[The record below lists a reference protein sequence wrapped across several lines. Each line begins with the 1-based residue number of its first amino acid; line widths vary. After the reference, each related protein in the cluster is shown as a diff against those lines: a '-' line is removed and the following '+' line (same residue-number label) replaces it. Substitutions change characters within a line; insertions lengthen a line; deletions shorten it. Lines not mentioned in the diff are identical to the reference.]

1 MNELDNF
8 GVEVEMMD
16 SEIVIES
23 AVTAEGAKIKAIG
36 IGGGGGNMIN
46 HMINEGVSGID
57 LIVANTDAQALDS
70 SFAPTKLQLGLNA
83 TRGLGAGMVPEKGR
97 EAALESFDDIKETLA
112 GADIVFI
119 SAGMGGGTGTGAA
132 PIVAQAAKE
141 VGALT
146 VSVVTSPFKFEGR
159 KRTKLSKEGLE
170 ELKRESDS
178 IVIIPNEKLLSIVEK
193 NLGIKESFRL
203 VDDVLSQAVAGI
215 SNVILSHGPNDINLD
230 FADVKTVMSHRG
242 LALMGSGKSE
252 GANAA
257 YDAAKAAID
266 SPLLDNISINGAM
279 GVLVHFHIHPD
290 YPILQISEA
299 METIEDHAHEDANVI
314 FGTTTNSNMAVDEVK
329 ITIVATGFD
338 DNQNVATEQAE
349 KAKEASTLLSGMR
362 ANTAAGSAKPAAVQ
376 TRRVV
381 GGYDSENED
390 ILEVPTFLR
399 KQMD

>member
-1 MNELDNF
+1 MHELDNF
-8 GVEVEMMD
+8 GVEIENVD
-16 SEIVIES
+16 NEIAIES
-23 AVTAEGAKIKAIG
+23 AVTAAGAKIKAIG

-46 HMINEGVSGID
+46 HMINEGISGID
-57 LIVANTDAQALDS
+57 LIVANTDAQALDTS
-70 SFAPTKLQLGLNA
+70 LAPTKLQLGLNA
-83 TRGLGAGMVPEKGR
+83 TRGLGAGMIPEKGR

-141 VGALT
+141 IGALT

-203 VDDVLSQAVAGI
+203 VDNILSEAVAGI

-230 FADVKTVMSHRG
+230 FADVKTVMGHRG

-290 YPILQISEA
+290 YPILQVSEA
-299 METIEDHAHEDANVI
+299 METIEDHADEDANVI
-314 FGTTTNSNMAVDEVK
+314 FGTTTNSNMAIDEVK

-338 DNQNVATEQAE
+338 SNENIANEQAE
-349 KAKEASTLLSGMR
+349 KAQTATNLLSGMG
-362 ANTAAGSAKPAAVQ
+362 ANTTTPKPAAIQ
-376 TRRVV
+376 NRRVV
-381 GGYDSENED
+381 GGYDENNED

>member
-8 GVEVEMMD
+8 GVEVEVMD

-23 AVTAEGAKIKAIG
+23 AVTAAGARIKAIG

-70 SFAPTKLQLGLNA
+70 SYAPTKLQLGLNA

-230 FADVKTVMSHRG
+230 FADVKTVMTHRG

-314 FGTTTNSNMAVDEVK
+314 FGTTTNSNMSVDEVK

-349 KAKEASTLLSGMR
+349 KTKEASTLLSSMR
-362 ANTAAGSAKPAAVQ
+362 ANVAASPKPAAMQ

-381 GGYDSENED
+381 GGYDGENED

>member
-1 MNELDNF
+1 MYELDNF
-8 GVEVEMMD
+8 GVEIENVD
-16 SEIVIES
+16 NEIAIES
-23 AVTAEGAKIKAIG
+23 AVTAAGAKIKAIG

-46 HMINEGVSGID
+46 HMINEGISGID
-57 LIVANTDAQALDS
+57 LIVANTDAQALDTS
-70 SFAPTKLQLGLNA
+70 LAPTKLQLGLNA
-83 TRGLGAGMVPEKGR
+83 TRGLGAGMIPEKGR

-141 VGALT
+141 IGALT

-230 FADVKTVMSHRG
+230 FADVKTVMTHRG
-242 LALMGSGKSE
+242 LALMGSGRSE

-314 FGTTTNSNMAVDEVK
+314 FGTTTNAAMAVDEVK

-338 DNQNVATEQAE
+338 NNESVASEQAE
-349 KAKEASTLLSGMR
+349 KAKAATDLLSGMS
-362 ANTAAGSAKPAAVQ
+362 ANTASAKPATMQ
-376 TRRVV
+376 NRRVV
-381 GGYDSENED
+381 GGYDENED

>member
-8 GVEVEMMD
+8 GVEVEMMEED
-16 SEIVIES
+16 IVIES
-23 AVTAEGAKIKAIG
+23 AVTAAGAKIKAIG

-46 HMINEGVSGID
+46 HMINEGVAGID

-70 SFAPTKLQLGLNA
+70 SLAPTKLQLGLNA

-159 KRTKLSKEGLE
+159 KRTRLSKEGLE

-203 VDDVLSQAVAGI
+203 VDDVLSQAVSGI

-314 FGTTTNSNMAVDEVK
+314 FGTTTNTSMAVDEVK
-329 ITIVATGFD
+329 ITIVATGFG
-338 DNQNVATEQAE
+338 DNENIATEEAE
-349 KAKEASTLLSGMR
+349 KAKAASDLLSGMR
-362 ANTAAGSAKPAAVQ
+362 ANTTTPKTSMMQ
-376 TRRVV
+376 SRRVV
-381 GGYDSENED
+381 GGYEDENED

>member
-1 MNELDNF
+1 
-8 GVEVEMMD
+8 
-16 SEIVIES
+16 
-23 AVTAEGAKIKAIG
+23 
-36 IGGGGGNMIN
+36 
-46 HMINEGVSGID
+46 
-57 LIVANTDAQALDS
+57 
-70 SFAPTKLQLGLNA
+70 
-83 TRGLGAGMVPEKGR
+83 
-97 EAALESFDDIKETLA
+97 
-112 GADIVFI
+112 
-119 SAGMGGGTGTGAA
+119 
-132 PIVAQAAKE
+132 
-141 VGALT
+141 
-146 VSVVTSPFKFEGR
+146 VTSPFKFEGR

-203 VDDVLSQAVAGI
+203 VDNVLSEAVAGI

-230 FADVKTVMSHRG
+230 FADVKTVMGHRG
-242 LALMGSGKSE
+242 LALMGSGRSE

-290 YPILQISEA
+290 YPILQVSEA
-299 METIEDHAHEDANVI
+299 METIEDHADEDANVI
-314 FGTTTNSNMAVDEVK
+314 FGTTTNSNMAIDEVK

-338 DNQNVATEQAE
+338 SNENIANEQAK
-349 KAKEASTLLSGMR
+349 KAQTATNLLSGMG
-362 ANTAAGSAKPAAVQ
+362 ANTTAPKPAATVQ
-376 TRRVV
+376 NRRVV
-381 GGYDSENED
+381 GGYDENNED